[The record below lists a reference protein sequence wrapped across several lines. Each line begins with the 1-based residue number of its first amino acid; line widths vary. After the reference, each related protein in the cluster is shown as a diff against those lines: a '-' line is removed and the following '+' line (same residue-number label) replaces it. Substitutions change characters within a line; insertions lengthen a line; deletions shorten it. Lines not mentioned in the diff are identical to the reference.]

1 MPSVSQ
7 LRRGGEGERAAII
20 RHMADEVCHRIE
32 SEDLGEAAARSLV
45 GDGRFHVGLLVPN
58 QMELFD
64 RIYSS
69 RFERLIAQFI
79 RGES

>member
-7 LRRGGEGERAAII
+7 LRRGGEEERAAII

-32 SEDLGEAAARSLV
+32 NEGLSEAAARSLV
-45 GDGRFHVGLLVPN
+45 GDVRFHVGLLVSDR
-58 QMELFD
+58 MELFD
-64 RIYSS
+64 RIYGS

-79 RGES
+79 LGES